1 MLQSQR
7 IIIQQQLDNK
17 FSAVIAAFY
26 YLRIIKVI
34 YFDAAKESYDKNS
47 SYGLKF
53 SLIISTVVILF
64 YFIDPSS
71 LNTIVESITKNIK

>member
-1 MLQSQR
+1 
-7 IIIQQQLDNK
+7 
-17 FSAVIAAFY
+17 
-26 YLRIIKVI
+26 VI

-53 SLIISTVVILF
+53 SLIVSTVVILF